1 MFSQDLVV
9 VRVFRLPFSH
19 MLIKGFDL
27 IVPLF
32 FSQFSLRLPE
42 AIPFWAPFQEYFFGD
57 SLDMVHPPRR
67 AV

>member
-1 MFSQDLVV
+1 M
-9 VRVFRLPFSH
+9 RVFRLPFSH

-32 FSQFSLRLPE
+32 FQFSLRLPE
-42 AIPFWAPFQEYFFGD
+42 AIPFWGPFQEYFGD